1 MSMDALATIQG
12 DSAWADML
20 RTYLPK
26 VARSQA
32 PVLITGETGTGK
44 ERIARAVHDLSERR
58 ARRFVAINCAALPEG
73 LIETEL
79 FGHERGAFTGAVTR
93 YDGRAAQADGG
104 TLFLDE
110 IGEMSLTGQAKLL
123 RFLESGKIDRLGASQ
138 ETQVDV
144 RFVAATNQSLEQLV
158 ADRQFRAD
166 LYYRLN
172 VARIEVDP
180 LRDRRGDI
188 SVLAEGFI
196 RELNQRDGR
205 RVGDPDPRLARL
217 FESYGWPG
225 NVRELRNMIEA
236 VFIDPPHG
244 QITVADLP
252 PVFQTLISGHR
263 TVLSSEK
270 EDLIEAL
277 TRTKWNKA
285 EAARQLNMSRMS
297 VYRKIEKYHI
307 ARSPLTPR

>member
-1 MSMDALATIQG
+1 MDALAAIQG
-12 DSAWADML
+12 DSAWADTL
-20 RTYLPK
+20 RAYLPK

-44 ERIARAVHDLSERR
+44 ERVAQAVHDLSARR
-58 ARRFVAINCAALPEG
+58 AQRFVAINCAALPEG

-110 IGEMSLTGQAKLL
+110 IGEMSMAGQAKLL
-123 RFLESGKIDRLGASQ
+123 RFLEAGAINRIGATR
-138 ETQVDV
+138 ETKVDV
-144 RFVAATNQSLEQLV
+144 RVVAATNQLLEELV
-158 ADRQFRAD
+158 AEHRFRAD

-172 VARIEVDP
+172 VARIEVEP
-180 LRDRRGDI
+180 LRTRPDDI
-188 SVLAEGFI
+188 HILAEEFI
-196 RELNQRDGR
+196 DELNRRDGCC
-205 RVGDPDPRLARL
+205 VGCPDHRLAAL
-217 FESYGWPG
+217 FERYAWPG

-236 VFIDPPHG
+236 VFIDPPEG
-244 QITVADLP
+244 QMSVGDLP
-252 PVFQTLISGHR
+252 PVFRTLVSGHR

-270 EDLIEAL
+270 DDLIEAL

-285 EAARQLNMSRMS
+285 EAARLLNMSRMS

-307 ARSPLTPR
+307 ARSPLSPR

>member
-1 MSMDALATIQG
+1 MDALAAIQG
-12 DSAWADML
+12 ESSWADTL

-44 ERIARAVHDLSERR
+44 ERIAQAVHDLSPRNKH
-58 ARRFVAINCAALPEG
+58 RFVAINCAALPEG

-123 RFLESGKIDRLGASQ
+123 RFLEAGKIDRIGATQ
-138 ETQVDV
+138 ETTVDV
-144 RFVAATNQSLEQLV
+144 RFVAATNQSLEELV
-158 ADRQFRAD
+158 AAHRFRAD

-172 VARIEVDP
+172 VARIEVEP
-180 LRDRRGDI
+180 LRARPDDI
-188 SVLAEGFI
+188 GVLAEGFI
-196 RELNQRDGR
+196 HELNRRDGCA
-205 RVGDPDPRLARL
+205 VAGPDRQLARL
-217 FESYGWPG
+217 FEGYAWPG

-236 VFIDPPHG
+236 VFIDPPEG
-244 QITVADLP
+244 EITIADLP
-252 PVFQTLISGHR
+252 PAFQTLISGHR
-263 TVLSSEK
+263 TVLSTEK
-270 EDLIEAL
+270 DDLIEAL
-277 TRTKWNKA
+277 NRTKWNKA
-285 EAARQLNMSRMS
+285 EAARLLNMSRMS
-297 VYRKIEKYHI
+297 VYRKIEKYRI
-307 ARSPLTPR
+307 ARSPLAPR